1 MDGLQLSTAEV
12 AAVRRVLAVD
22 SPVYEDRVRVLL
34 HELHRLIPSDSLE
47 FGLGDRHGF
56 LEMWVHLPERR
67 YGDLD
72 PQVCD
77 GPLHTGIE
85 QLAVSP
91 FLRDELG
98 AMARLGIR
106 DFLRV
111 GFPLGGGRVAQLAFD
126 RRRRPFDPRHAQILV
141 MLQPALARLTRPP
154 DQLPHLVAALSGS
167 ERQVLD
173 LVARGASNR
182 DVADQLSLSE
192 ATVRKHL
199 EHVYRKLGVTNRTA
213 AAALVRPGAVAEVS
227 RIR

>member
-1 MDGLQLSTAEV
+1 MGDLHLSATEV
-12 AAVRRVLAVD
+12 AAVRRVLMVD
-22 SPVYEDRVRVLL
+22 HPVYETRLRALL
-34 HELHRLIPSDSLE
+34 AALHRLVPSDYLG
-47 FGLGDRHGF
+47 FALGDAHGF
-56 LEMWVHLPERR
+56 VEMQVSLPENM
-67 YGDLD
+67 YGGTD

-91 FLRDELG
+91 YARAELWSLAELGLRDC
-98 AMARLGIR
+98 
-106 DFLRV
+106 LRI
-111 GFPLGGGRVAQLAFD
+111 GFPLGGGRVAQVYFD
-126 RRRRPFDPRHAQILV
+126 RRHRYFQPRDVQILV
-141 MLQPALARLTRPP
+141 MLQPALARAVQPP
-154 DQLPHLVAALSGS
+154 AQCAHLAQLSGS

-213 AAALVRPGAVAEVS
+213 ASALARAAASA
-227 RIR
+227 